1 MPDSVTTLSR
11 LFLNTCRNHRKPG
24 LLMFKESGKYRS
36 LSTADFEAA
45 VRGLALG
52 FQALGLRPGDKV
64 ALISEN
70 RPEWTITDLAV
81 LASGAV
87 TVPIYISLTADQIKF
102 IVRDS
107 GARMVVCSNRDLWHK
122 VEAVRAELPEVE
134 QAFLM
139 EKDAPPGVLTLE
151 EAIETGKRRAG
162 LSSEAFESRAL
173 AVKPEDLAS
182 IIYTSGTTGVPKGVM
197 LSHGNF
203 VSNIRAVDAI
213 IQFLPTDTALSFLP
227 LSHVLERTATLL
239 FLYKGASI
247 AYAESVESVAANLLE
262 VRPTVVVSVP
272 RLFEKI
278 YARIMDQVLAGS
290 RLKQAIFFWALAT
303 GKRWATETI
312 AKRPVGKGLA
322 LRRALAHK
330 LVFAKIAAKTGGRIK
345 QFICGGAALSR
356 DIAEFFYAM
365 GLVIMPGYG
374 LTETSPVLTGSTL
387 DSYRLGTAGKPLP
400 GVELRIAED
409 GEILARGPNIMMG
422 YYKNEA
428 DTRAVMAGGWLH
440 TGDIGYLDA
449 DGFLVIT
456 DRKKDLIITS
466 GGKNVAPQPIE
477 SLVQASPYIQNAVV
491 VGDSRKFISALVV
504 PDFEKIEAYARAKA
518 IPFGDRAELCR
529 RREIVDFLLEEVN
542 RTTPG
547 LASYERIKRIAV
559 LDRDFEIG
567 TDELTPTL
575 KVKRRIVERK
585 YAGLIDSLY
594 RD

>member
-11 LFLNTCRNHRKPG
+11 LFLNTCRIHRKPG

-36 LSTADFEAA
+36 ISTADFEAA

-52 FQALGLRPGDKV
+52 FQTLGLRPGDKV

-87 TVPIYISLTADQIKF
+87 TVPIYTSLTADQIKF

-107 GARMVVCSNRDLWHK
+107 NARMIVCSNRDLWHK
-122 VEAVRAELPEVE
+122 VEAVRAELPELE

-151 EAIETGKRRAG
+151 EAIEMGKRQAG
-162 LSSEAFESRAL
+162 VSPEAFESRAL

-197 LSHGNF
+197 LSHRNF
-203 VSNIRAVDAI
+203 VSNIQSIDAF

-278 YARIMDQVLAGS
+278 YSRIMDQVLAGS

-303 GKRWATETI
+303 GKKWAAETI
-312 AKRPVGKGLA
+312 AKRPIGKGLA
-322 LRRALAHK
+322 FRRALAHK

-365 GLVIMPGYG
+365 GLVILPGYG
-374 LTETSPVLTGSTL
+374 LTETSPVLTGSRPE
-387 DSYRLGTAGKPLP
+387 DYRLGTAGKAVP

-440 TGDIGYLDA
+440 TGDIGHLDA
-449 DGFLVIT
+449 DGFLIIT

-529 RREIVDFLLEEVN
+529 RQEIVDFLLEEVN
-542 RTTPG
+542 RATPG

-559 LDRDFEIG
+559 LDRDLEIETG
-567 TDELTPTL
+567 EMTPTL
-575 KVKRRIVERK
+575 KVKRNIVARK
-585 YAGLIDSLY
+585 YADLIESLY

>member
-11 LFLNTCRNHRKPG
+11 LFLNTCRIHRKPG

-36 LSTADFEAA
+36 ISTADFEAA

-87 TVPIYISLTADQIKF
+87 TVPIYTSLTADQIKF

-107 GARMVVCSNRDLWHK
+107 NARMIVCSNRDLWHK
-122 VEAVRAELPEVE
+122 VEAVRAELPELE

-151 EAIETGKRRAG
+151 EAIEMGKRQAG
-162 LSSEAFESRAL
+162 VSPEAFESRAL

-197 LSHGNF
+197 LSHRNF
-203 VSNIRAVDAI
+203 VSNIQSIDAF

-303 GKRWATETI
+303 GKKWAAETI
-312 AKRPVGKGLA
+312 AKRPIGKGLA
-322 LRRALAHK
+322 FRRALAHK
-330 LVFAKIAAKTGGRIK
+330 LVFAKIATKTGGRIK

-365 GLVIMPGYG
+365 GLVILPGYG
-374 LTETSPVLTGSTL
+374 LTETSPVLTGSRPE
-387 DSYRLGTAGKPLP
+387 DYRLGTAGKAVP

-428 DTRAVMAGGWLH
+428 DTRAVMAGGWLR
-440 TGDIGYLDA
+440 TGDIGHLDA

-529 RREIVDFLLEEVN
+529 RQEIVDFLLEEVN
-542 RTTPG
+542 RATPG

-559 LDRDFEIG
+559 LDRDLEIETG
-567 TDELTPTL
+567 EMTPTL
-575 KVKRRIVERK
+575 KVKRNIVARK
-585 YAGLIDSLY
+585 YADLIESLY